1 MNDRQFT
8 NKVQRVLGTD
18 PVSGQT
24 VYAKFG
30 QYGAYVQKGDGQDK
44 QFANLAKNQIIE
56 SITLDE
62 ALKLFQLPRTVG
74 EYEGQSVVVNKG
86 RFGPYIKFDGRN
98 ISLPKKSDPLTITL
112 DECVKVLVAEKE
124 KPALSILM
132 TFPSND
138 ISVINGPFGPYIK
151 HDGRNYKLPKGT
163 KADELTEELCLQ
175 IIKDTEPS
183 AGRRNFRKFKT
194 QK

>member
-1 MNDRQFT
+1 MPT
-8 NKVQRVLGTD
+8 
-18 PVSGQT
+18 P
-24 VYAKFG
+24 
-30 QYGAYVQKGDGQDK
+30 
-44 QFANLAKNQIIE
+44 
-56 SITLDE
+56 
-62 ALKLFQLPRTVG
+62 
-74 EYEGQSVVVNKG
+74 
-86 RFGPYIKFDGRN
+86 
-98 ISLPKKSDPLTITL
+98 ISKKKSDPLTITL